1 MSATIINQFKTLFIM
16 LKEFKNFIMT
26 GNVIDFAVAVIMAGA
41 LGLVINGFV
50 DNIAMPFVGHFAGGM
65 NFEDLH
71 YAMDGNDYAT
81 LAAAKEAGGAVIAYG
96 AWINTIVNLLIVG
109 FVMFLLVK
117 AYNKTKAP
125 AEDAPAGP
133 TAEELLAEIRDS
145 LRK

>member
-1 MSATIINQFKTLFIM
+1 M

-41 LGLVINGFV
+41 LGLVIKSFV
-50 DNIAMPFVGHFAGGM
+50 DNIAMPFVGYFTGGIDFA
-65 NFEDLH
+65 DLH
-71 YAMDGNDYAT
+71 YAMDGSDYAT

-96 AWINTIVNLLIVG
+96 AWINTIINLIIVG

-125 AEDAPAGP
+125 VEEAAPAGP
-133 TAEELLAEIRDS
+133 SDNDLLGEIRD
-145 LRK
+145 LLKK